1 MNLSYEV
8 LSEPVELQAGHF
20 CCLTIENTIEFRRI
34 VEDLLDEKSR
44 LMFFD
49 ENQQLDNKY
58 IEVIDDIYRIDLN
71 DKRIISK
78 VMKNLE
84 TRMNDETMFVETL
97 NLIEKIN
104 EFTSMLIFE
113 SDLPLEFD
121 EEFNKQ
127 TFFKAIGIRVR
138 DDSASF
144 LEHILE
150 YLSLLLKFAN
160 IKIFAFINLQLY
172 LDENELTELINFAVQ
187 EELIIVDIERVKIN
201 LSLNNRLVDILIDSD
216 LCRVL

>member
-113 SDLPLEFD
+113 LDLPL
-121 EEFNKQ
+121 Q
-127 TFFKAIGIRVR
+127 
-138 DDSASF
+138 
-144 LEHILE
+144 
-150 YLSLLLKFAN
+150 
-160 IKIFAFINLQLY
+160 
-172 LDENELTELINFAVQ
+172 Q
-187 EELIIVDIERVKIN
+187 E
-201 LSLNNRLVDILIDSD
+201 
-216 LCRVL
+216 